1 MPSCV
6 STNVSG
12 RKYETVWVEL
22 REKKNGSVQNQKLL
36 GIKKGIDQNFID
48 YRYAGKREENWH
60 FY

>member
-12 RKYETVWVEL
+12 RKYEAVWVEL
-22 REKKNGSVQNQKLL
+22 REKKWESAKPK
-36 GIKKGIDQNFID
+36 ITWDKKRN
-48 YRYAGKREENWH
+48 RPE

>member
-22 REKKNGSVQNQKLL
+22 REKKKWECAKPK
-36 GIKKGIDQNFID
+36 ITWDKKRN
-48 YRYAGKREENWH
+48 RPE